1 MILKLSMLVWCVALT
16 MSAQELVQPNLEGL
30 KYTALAKSASIQ
42 GIVQFVVKSD
52 GIRLVSGHPM
62 LVEAAKSNL
71 EKWAQTHVS
80 DIPLSVTYSFRL
92 ADPTLIEVDE
102 PIWNKLDRF
111 FLGLFHR
118 PVTRRAKE
126 YRCVHP
132 DDFPPVFKTEV
143 KDGRPS
149 IEINIEEWNL
159 CANAMLSR

>member
-1 MILKLSMLVWCVALT
+1 MAAMLLT
-16 MSAQELVQPNLEGL
+16 FTLSAQDIAQPNLEGL
-30 KYTALAKSASIQ
+30 KYSALAKKASIQ
-42 GIVQFVVKSD
+42 GIVKFVVKSD

-62 LVEAAKSNL
+62 LVEAAQSNL

-80 DIPLSVTYSFRL
+80 DIPFSVTYSFQL
-92 ADPTLIEVDE
+92 ADPTLIEADE

-111 FLGLFHR
+111 FLRLFHR
-118 PVTRRAKE
+118 PVIRRAKE

-132 DDFPPVFKTEV
+132 DDFPPVFKSEV